1 MGTDDADADA
11 DAYADADADASPLQD
26 ASCIMHGGV
35 RGAVKWVN
43 IISFI
48 INMVHA
54 CF

>member
-11 DAYADADADASPLQD
+11 DAGPLQD

-48 INMVHA
+48 GIINMAHA